1 MVQFRVKEIGEKEV
15 RMFFIRNFF
24 VTLIIVY
31 DEDRVLITGME
42 IGVFQRTAVGGYFLL
57 FPLNFAEKS
66 YIQI

>member
-1 MVQFRVKEIGEKEV
+1 
-15 RMFFIRNFF
+15 MFFIRNFF

-42 IGVFQRTAVGGYFLL
+42 IGVFQRTEVGGYFLL